1 MIYKTELFI
10 TKVQQTGKNVQ
21 SEQNAEKAN

>member
-10 TKVQQTGKNVQ
+10 TKVQQAGKDFQ